1 MATDSSITNE
11 PKDSLNNE
19 KYLNDMTLARRRVTL
34 QNIQRFKTLTSDIN
48 QALGKT
54 EQKLD
59 AEMYN
64 SQ

>member
-1 MATDSSITNE
+1 M
-11 PKDSLNNE
+11 
-19 KYLNDMTLARRRVTL
+19 KYLNDMTVARRRVTL